1 MPDPCAVVLL
11 NGSLRLDD
19 NPLLEHVAGA
29 ACVPFAT
36 QEWAGCPATAP
47 WERGVFDA
55 LDERLEALGSGLAV
69 MKGGD
74 VSHAAFRELV
84 AAAGAT
90 TLLVGEERSGLDELR
105 KLAAAAGIEA
115 KLVSAG
121 GVSRHVPGLER

>member
-55 LDERLEALGSGLAV
+55 LDERLEALCSGLAV
-69 MKGGD
+69 M
-74 VSHAAFRELV
+74 
-84 AAAGAT
+84 
-90 TLLVGEERSGLDELR
+90 
-105 KLAAAAGIEA
+105 
-115 KLVSAG
+115 
-121 GVSRHVPGLER
+121 